1 MTNHETV
8 ALIKFIG
15 VDINLV
21 GSLLIRT
28 YRVDGRLLLT
38 K

>member
-8 ALIKFIG
+8 ALITFIG